1 MTRKFKTRCNNCGA
15 SILMVQSTSGWTPLD
30 LPKESGNGDWI
41 RHNCQQS
48 EDFVEWLSKKMG
60 WDKGGEF

>member
-1 MTRKFKTRCNNCGA
+1 
-15 SILMVQSTSGWTPLD
+15 MVQSTNGWTRID
-30 LPKESGNGDWI
+30 FPKESENREWI

-48 EDFVEWLSKKMG
+48 EDFEEWLSEKMG

>member
-1 MTRKFKTRCNNCGA
+1 
-15 SILMVQSTSGWTPLD
+15 MVQSTSGWTPLD